1 MAEIGSRVYIDSW
14 NYFQLNGSEIEVDT
28 PNNRSKVAVWLDLHV
43 AGHVAS
49 SGISVGVNE
58 KSVGLG
64 YQYYGAGTHQL
75 IYNEI
80 WVGHND
86 DGSGTAILSWWF
98 NSNIGNWSGSGAL
111 GLTKINRYPIL
122 NNGMNFKD
130 TENPTLDITAFNTYP
145 LRVKLEAGGNAGL
158 ITRDLINRGSQRYTI
173 ELTSQE
179 RDLLRSM
186 MTGETLDVRETVCA
200 LNNGSEISWSWKDY
214 KMTKG
219 NRGGR
224 ILVNGQW
231 KEAIPYVGVNGQWK
245 EAISYVGVNG
255 QWKEGI

>member
-1 MAEIGSRVYIDSW
+1 M
-14 NYFQLNGSEIEVDT
+14 
-28 PNNRSKVAVWLDLHV
+28 
-43 AGHVAS
+43 
-49 SGISVGVNE
+49 
-58 KSVGLG
+58 
-64 YQYYGAGTHQL
+64 

-80 WVGHND
+80 WDYHND
-86 DGSGTAILSWWF
+86 DGSKTAILSWWF

-111 GLTKINRYPIL
+111 ELTKINRYPVL
-122 NNGMNFKD
+122 KEGMDFKD
-130 TENPTLDITAFNTYP
+130 NENPTLDITAYGTYQI
-145 LRVKLEAGGNAGL
+145 RVKIEAGGNTSLA
-158 ITRDLINRGSQRYTI
+158 IRDLTNRESQKYTV

-179 RDLLRSM
+179 RETLRSM
-186 MTGETLDVRETVCA
+186 MTGETLTVRETVCA
-200 LNNGSEISWSWKDY
+200 LNNGSEISWNWKDY